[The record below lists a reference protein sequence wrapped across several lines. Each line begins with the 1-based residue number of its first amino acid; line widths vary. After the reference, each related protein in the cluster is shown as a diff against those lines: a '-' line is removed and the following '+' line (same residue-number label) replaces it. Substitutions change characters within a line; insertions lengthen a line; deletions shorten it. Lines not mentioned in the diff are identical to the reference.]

1 MEGVPVGGI
10 AVRRALDLK
19 VPAILFHLEGN
30 EEKEVPLVGRSQ
42 MVTSAKN

>member
-1 MEGVPVGGI
+1 MEGIPVGGI

-30 EEKEVPLVGRSQ
+30 GEKRGSTWRKESNGYLC
-42 MVTSAKN
+42 